1 MTEGTVDRRTLI
13 GGFVTAVA
21 TSGLAGAACAQS
33 APKTFVLVHGA
44 FLGGWCWRRVSDRLA
59 ESGHKVFSPT
69 LSGLGERSHLLSNSV
84 NFDTHVADIVNV
96 IKWEGLNDIC
106 LVVHSY
112 GGAPGSGALDQIGDR
127 VSSIV
132 WLDAF
137 KPKNGER
144 MMDLS
149 PVFGKL
155 VQGAIDKGEAGFA
168 PASFKMTTAAVN
180 ERDVDLFASKA
191 TPQPVGSYTQPMKL
205 SGAIEQVAKKTYI
218 RLPKYP
224 NPNFDKALSECKAD
238 NSWSTVEIAD
248 CGHVAM
254 LDIPQQLTELLIK
267 AA

>member
-84 NFDTHVADIVNV
+84 NFDMHVADIVNV

-149 PVFGKL
+149 PVFGTL
-155 VQGAIDKGEAGFA
+155 RV
-168 PASFKMTTAAVN
+168 
-180 ERDVDLFASKA
+180 
-191 TPQPVGSYTQPMKL
+191 VGSIPSALTSKMKYL
-205 SGAIEQVAKKTYI
+205 NEFPEEPS
-218 RLPKYP
+218 LPNSSAGKQMG
-224 NPNFDKALSECKAD
+224 SEHVSQAAREPCWTD
-238 NSWSTVEIAD
+238 SD
-248 CGHVAM
+248 CG
-254 LDIPQQLTELLIK
+254 
-267 AA
+267 